1 MKTYVCDPKKNTKC
15 KKRSCQKE
23 CFCTLHKEYSVDTDE
38 IINAVQNQVESA
50 TASVLE
56 SLRQCQE
63 QRQDHSD
70 T

>member
-1 MKTYVCDPKKNTKC
+1 MKSYVCDPKKNTKC
-15 KKRSCQKE
+15 RKRSCQTD
-23 CFCTLHKEYSVDTDE
+23 CFRTLNEEYAIDE
-38 IINAVQNQVESA
+38 TELINDLHSQVENA

-70 T
+70 